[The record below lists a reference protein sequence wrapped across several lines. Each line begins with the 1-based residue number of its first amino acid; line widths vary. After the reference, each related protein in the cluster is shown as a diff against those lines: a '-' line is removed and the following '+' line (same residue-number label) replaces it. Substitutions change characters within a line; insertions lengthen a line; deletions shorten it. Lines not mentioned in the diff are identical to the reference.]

1 SSITCIASIFLSVSE
16 LLQVLT
22 IKHPSLWIPKVDIF
36 QIGMVSTQIKKKTPV
51 KKGTLPTKAELKAE
65 IICSTISIT

>member
-1 SSITCIASIFLSVSE
+1 M
-16 LLQVLT
+16 
-22 IKHPSLWIPKVDIF
+22 
-36 QIGMVSTQIKKKTPV
+36 GMVSTQIKKKTPV